1 MADYVRP
8 KNSCLS
14 KLVILRG
21 SSALQQHERNLMKV
35 HLKTLGCRLNEA
47 ELETWAQA
55 FQKYGHQVTRQ
66 AEAANLIV
74 INSCAVTQDAARK
87 SRHLIRKVHRENPS
101 AKLVVSG
108 CYATLNQQEAE
119 ALLGVDM
126 VVSNKDKDQL
136 VDKALAELNLDTM
149 PTLST
154 EPGAISLFTRGRQRA
169 FVKVQDGCRYRC
181 TFCIVTVARGEE
193 KSRPVPDVIGEINA
207 LHQQNINEIIL
218 TGVHLGGYGS
228 DLGNNLVDLI
238 KAILAETEVPRI
250 RLGSLEPWEL
260 TDDFYQ
266 LFDNPRL
273 MPHLHLPLQSGSDS
287 VLRRMARRC
296 KTQEFAA
303 IVARLRQIN
312 PLFNITTDIIVGFP
326 GETESEWQA
335 CIEFI
340 QLVGF
345 GHIHI
350 FTYSSREGTKAAA
363 LPNPVPEAIK
373 KQRSQ
378 QLHQLA
384 DEMRLTFYQA
394 NLDQQFPVL
403 WEAYSEPVG
412 ADKQR
417 VFGYTPNYLKVGC
430 EISNDQS
437 LENMT
442 TLAKLKAVS
451 DTYIFAEQH
460 EKPLTYPVQLPP
472 LPLCD

>member
-1 MADYVRP
+1 
-8 KNSCLS
+8 
-14 KLVILRG
+14 
-21 SSALQQHERNLMKV
+21 MKV

-55 FQKYGHQVTRQ
+55 FQKYGHEVTRQ

-126 VVSNKDKDQL
+126 VVSNKDKDLL

-149 PTLST
+149 PAMST

-181 TFCIVTVARGEE
+181 TFCIVTVARGDE
-193 KSRPVPDVIGEINA
+193 KSRSIQEVIAEINA
-207 LHQQNINEIIL
+207 LYQQNINEIIL

-228 DLGNNLVDLI
+228 DLETNLTDLI
-238 KAILAETEVPRI
+238 KAILSQTDVPRI

-260 TDDFYQ
+260 NDEFYQ
-266 LFDNPRL
+266 LFDNPRI

-296 KTQEFAA
+296 KTEEFTA
-303 IVARLRQIN
+303 IVARLREHN
-312 PLFNITTDIIVGFP
+312 PHFNITTDIIVGFP
-326 GETESEWQA
+326 GETEQEWQES
-335 CIEFI
+335 IEFI
-340 QLVGF
+340 ERIGF
-345 GHIHI
+345 GQLHI
-350 FTYSSREGTKAAA
+350 FTYSPREGTKAAS
-363 LPNPVPEAIK
+363 LPNPVPEPIK

-378 QLHQLA
+378 QLHQLG
-384 DEMRLTFYQA
+384 DEMRLKFYQD
-394 NLDQQFPVL
+394 NLGKQFSIL
-403 WEAYSEPVG
+403 WEGYSEPVG
-412 ADKQR
+412 TDKQR

-430 EISNDQS
+430 ETSKEES
-437 LENMT
+437 LENKT
-442 TLAKLKAVS
+442 ALATLTAINESFIL
-451 DTYIFAEQH
+451 AE
-460 EKPLTYPVQLPP
+460 LTEG
-472 LPLCD
+472 